1 MSPMSIRKENKPI
14 KRQIASAS
22 TNASASSPYDT
33 EVWPSVDMQHLEF
46 SVEEAAR

>member
-1 MSPMSIRKENKPI
+1 MLRDSSLKKQNKNV

-33 EVWPSVDMQHLEF
+33 DMWPLVDM
-46 SVEEAAR
+46 